1 MRVRTEAKR
10 DAILDIAAKT
20 FIEMGYERASMAE
33 ISARVGG
40 SKATL
45 YGYFESKEHLFVEAA
60 KAVGRIHVEA
70 AFAELD
76 HDATD
81 VPAALQRFGEKMMG
95 FLCQPEAVATL
106 RMVIAESGHSDIG
119 QRFHECGPGRGF
131 GALVAYLQ
139 AAMKSGRLRAADANV
154 AARHLIALL
163 EAEIMPLRLMGLP
176 VSTSR
181 AHIRQVIERALAVFL
196 AAYGAETPPAPEA
209 PAPEQRA
216 SKTRP

>member
-10 DAILDIAAKT
+10 EAILEVAAKA

-45 YGYFESKEHLFVEAA
+45 YGYFESKEQLFVEAA
-60 KAVGRIHVEA
+60 KAVGKTHMEA

-76 HDATD
+76 QHATD
-81 VPAALQRFGEKMMG
+81 VPAALQRFGEKMVG

-106 RMVIAESGHSDIG
+106 RMVIAEAGHSDIG
-119 QRFHECGPGRGF
+119 QRFHECGPGRGL
-131 GALVAYLQ
+131 GAVVAYLQ
-139 AAMKSGRLRAADANV
+139 AAMDSGRLRATDAHV
-154 AARHLIALL
+154 AAQHLIALL
-163 EAEIMPLRLMGLP
+163 EAEILPLRMLGVP

-181 AHIRQVIERALAVFL
+181 AHIRQAIERALAVFL
-196 AAYGAETPPAPEA
+196 AAYGVADPTL
-209 PAPEQRA
+209 R
-216 SKTRP
+216 